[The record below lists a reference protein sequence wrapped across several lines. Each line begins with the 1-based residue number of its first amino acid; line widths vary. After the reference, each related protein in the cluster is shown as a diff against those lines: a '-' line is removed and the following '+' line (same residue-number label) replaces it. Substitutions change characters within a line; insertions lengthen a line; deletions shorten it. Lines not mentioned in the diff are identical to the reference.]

1 MEVPGSNYLLSIA
14 ALSMAFVSFST
25 IVVVLRQVLGEPLS
39 PYLISLVR
47 LFIEGGLTATALS
60 LLPPLLG
67 LLGIALPVVWRLS
80 SAIMAVI
87 FVKLDILYILRR
99 RQVQPGPLPLRIYV
113 NNSVSVVVIAGLALN
128 ALGTLFEL
136 NVGPYALAVT
146 WVLIQGELIFIETLD
161 AFLERP
167 PETRT

>member
-1 MEVPGSNYLLSIA
+1 MDVPGSNYLLSIA
-14 ALSMAFVSFST
+14 TLSIAFVSFST

-47 LFIEGGLTATALS
+47 LFIETGLTATALS

-67 LLGIALPVVWRLS
+67 LLGIAFAVVWRLS
-80 SAIMAVI
+80 SVIMAAI
-87 FVKLDILYILRR
+87 FVRLDVLYILRR
-99 RQVQPGPLPLRIYV
+99 RKVQPGPLPLRIYV
-113 NNSVSVVVIAGLALN
+113 NNGISAVVIVGLALN
-128 ALGTLFEL
+128 ALGALFEP

-146 WVLIQGELIFIETLD
+146 WVLIQGGLIFVETLG

-167 PETRT
+167 PGTRT